1 MEPLP
6 LRLSIY
12 AHRLIEMHPVWWVCW
27 WQGCF
32 FFFVC
37 MGLLIDLDLFVES
50 VTTNLVFAL
59 GLTVALMSSNT
70 KS

>member
-1 MEPLP
+1 
-6 LRLSIY
+6 
-12 AHRLIEMHPVWWVCW
+12 
-27 WQGCF
+27 
-32 FFFVC
+32 

-50 VTTNLVFAL
+50 VTTNLVFAI